1 MDIEPCKYSELL
13 DFAEGKSNIFF
24 LSPRSILDIFYG
36 DATLDARKEEELGV
50 RPLEI
55 NGEIPFMP
63 AGIMGI
69 NRNSKHQDIA
79 KEIIRI
85 ALDEQVQQHA
95 NALGLPITEK
105 YEKLQEESF
114 KFQERGLTP
123 PSLEGIRF

>member
-1 MDIEPCKYSELL
+1 
-13 DFAEGKSNIFF
+13 
-24 LSPRSILDIFYG
+24 
-36 DATLDARKEEELGV
+36 
-50 RPLEI
+50 
-55 NGEIPFMP
+55 
-63 AGIMGI
+63 MGI

-114 KFQERGLTP
+114 KESIMDDIVDDKGRSAVVDTEVNRVLTTCYEAWKDASLCCTRSTKLFRETPKLITEIYEQDKSIEEVLDEYDESREIQE
-123 PSLEGIRF
+123 LE